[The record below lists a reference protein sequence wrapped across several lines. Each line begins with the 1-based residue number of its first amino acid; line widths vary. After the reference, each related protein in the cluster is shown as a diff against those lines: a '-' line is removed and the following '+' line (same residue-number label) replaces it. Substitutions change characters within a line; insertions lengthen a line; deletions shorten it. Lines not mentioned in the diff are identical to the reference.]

1 MLGLDKKQEIIEAA
15 FELFSIKGDHLSV
28 SELARAVG
36 IKTPSLYSHFESK
49 DQIMEIMIRQ
59 EIQRYYECLEQ
70 EILVAEKLSCKEAM
84 QRLFDF
90 AMEYFGENKRLRVW
104 RTMPLISNEEHKS
117 IFRELIEDQDK
128 LYIQRM
134 RKCFQ
139 KGLDNGEICA
149 DASES
154 ALHLYFTMIQGVL
167 DIMLL
172 RPIHP
177 NINGFASKVFEAYWN
192 GICAVHPEQK
202 GAQ

>member
-1 MLGLDKKQEIIEAA
+1 MDKKQEIIEAA

-28 SELARAVG
+28 AELARAVG

-59 EIQRYYECLEQ
+59 EIQRYYERLEQ
-70 EILVAEKLSCKEAM
+70 EILLAEKLSCKEAM

-104 RTMPLISNEEHKS
+104 RTVPLISNEQHKI
-117 IFRELIEDQDK
+117 IFRELIGNQDNR
-128 LYIQRM
+128 YIQRM
-134 RKCFQ
+134 KRCFR
-139 KGLDNGEICA
+139 KGLDNGEIRA
-149 DASES
+149 DISES
-154 ALHLYFTMIQGVL
+154 ALNLYFTMIQGVL

-172 RPIHP
+172 RPIKP
-177 NINGFASKVFEAYWN
+177 NKNGFASKVFEAYWK
-192 GICAVHPEQK
+192 GICAVPLDQR